1 MTMATGGIATER
13 SPSFSLPLRF
23 FLLGLAGFVLSTLAL
38 AGFGDELV
46 ASATSLHLGGAPAHS
61 KYAPRRGN
69 T

>member
-1 MTMATGGIATER
+1 MGETNLDVILSG
-13 SPSFSLPLRF
+13 LPR
-23 FLLGLAGFVLSTLAL
+23 VPQ
-38 AGFGDELV
+38 FGDELV